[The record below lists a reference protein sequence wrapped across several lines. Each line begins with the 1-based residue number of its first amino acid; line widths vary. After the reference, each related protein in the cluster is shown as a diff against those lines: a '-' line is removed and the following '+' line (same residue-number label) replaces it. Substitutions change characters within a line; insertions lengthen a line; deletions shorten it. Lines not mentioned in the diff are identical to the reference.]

1 MYRYKR
7 VFLIVMDSLGIGAMP
22 DSDKFGDFGVDTLGH
37 IAEKMDSLP
46 YPISGGLA
54 WQI

>member
-22 DSDKFGDFGVDTLGH
+22 DSDKFGDFGVDTQSP
-37 IAEKMDSLP
+37 A
-46 YPISGGLA
+46 A
-54 WQI
+54 WHGKSKSDG